1 MTIKLAP
8 KQVLIALD
16 INSLDEATNLLSLL
30 DKGLFRLKV
39 GKQLFTSEGPA
50 GVEKLIGMGFDVF
63 LDLKLHDIPN
73 TVSKALV
80 NISNMGVWMTNIHL
94 TGGKEMI
101 EKSVSAIKSKGNK
114 TILIGVSLLTSLD
127 NDNLKEIGYKHN
139 AEDLV
144 INLAK
149 MGNESKI
156 DGVVCSINDVSGIKS
171 KFGSDFITVTP
182 GVRMSQ
188 EKGDQKRSGS
198 IYEAIKFGSD
208 YVVLGRELTQSKNP
222 SEVIKK
228 IENLIQ

>member
-1 MTIKLAP
+1 VTIKLIP
-8 KQVLIALD
+8 KQVLVALD
-16 INSLDEATNLLSLL
+16 MNSLDEASSLISLL
-30 DKGLFRLKV
+30 DKDLFRLKV

-50 GVEKLIGMGFDVF
+50 AVEKLIDKGFDVF

-101 EKSVSAIKSKGNK
+101 DESVSAIKTKGSK

-127 NDNLKEIGYKHN
+127 DNNLNEIGFIN
-139 AEDLV
+139 NSEDLV
-144 INLAK
+144 MNLAK

-171 KFGSDFITVTP
+171 RFGSDFITVTP

-198 IYEAIKFGSD
+198 IYDAIKFGSD
-208 YVVLGRELTQSKNP
+208 YVILGRELTQSKKP

-228 IENLIQ
+228 IENLIK

>member
-1 MTIKLAP
+1 VTIKLIP

-16 INSLDEATNLLSLL
+16 MNSLDEASSLISLL
-30 DKGLFRLKV
+30 DKDLFRLKV

-50 GVEKLIGMGFDVF
+50 AVEKLIDKGFDVF

-101 EKSVSAIKSKGNK
+101 DESVSAIKTKGSK

-127 NDNLKEIGYKHN
+127 DNNLNEIGFIN
-139 AEDLV
+139 NSEDLV
-144 INLAK
+144 MNLAK

-171 KFGSDFITVTP
+171 RFGSDFITVTP

-198 IYEAIKFGSD
+198 IYDAIKFGSD
-208 YVVLGRELTQSKNP
+208 YVILGRELTQSKKP

-228 IENLIQ
+228 IENLIK

>member
-1 MTIKLAP
+1 MTIKLIP
-8 KQVLIALD
+8 KQVLVALD
-16 INSLDEATNLLSLL
+16 MNSLDEASSLISLL
-30 DKGLFRLKV
+30 DKDLFRLKV

-50 GVEKLIGMGFDVF
+50 AVEKLIDKGFDVF

-101 EKSVSAIKSKGNK
+101 DESVSAIKTKGSK

-127 NDNLKEIGYKHN
+127 DNNLNEIGFIN
-139 AEDLV
+139 NSEDLV
-144 INLAK
+144 MNLAK

-171 KFGSDFITVTP
+171 RFGSDFITVTP

-198 IYEAIKFGSD
+198 IYDAIKFGSD
-208 YVVLGRELTQSKNP
+208 YVILGRELTQSKKP

-228 IENLIQ
+228 IENLIK

>member
-30 DKGLFRLKV
+30 DKDLFRLKI

-94 TGGKEMI
+94 SGGKEMI
-101 EKSVSAIKSKGNK
+101 EESVSAIKSKSNK

-127 NDNLKEIGYKHN
+127 NDNLKDIGFKHN

-171 KFGSDFITVTP
+171 RFGSDFITVTP
-182 GVRMSQ
+182 GVRMSH
-188 EKGDQKRSGS
+188 EKGDQKRSGT
-198 IYEAIKFGSD
+198 IYDAIKFGSD
-208 YVVLGRELTQSKNP
+208 YVVLGRELTESSKP

-228 IENLIQ
+228 LENLIQ

>member
-1 MTIKLAP
+1 MTIKLIP

-16 INSLDEATNLLSLL
+16 MNSLDEASSLISLL
-30 DKGLFRLKV
+30 DKDLFRLKV

-50 GVEKLIGMGFDVF
+50 AVEKLIDKGFDVF

-101 EKSVSAIKSKGNK
+101 DESVSAIKTKGSK

-127 NDNLKEIGYKHN
+127 DNNLNEIGFIN
-139 AEDLV
+139 NSEDLV
-144 INLAK
+144 MNLAK

-171 KFGSDFITVTP
+171 RFGSDFITVTP

-198 IYEAIKFGSD
+198 IYDAIKFGSD
-208 YVVLGRELTQSKNP
+208 YVILGRELTQSKNP

-228 IENLIQ
+228 IENLIK

>member
-30 DKGLFRLKV
+30 DKDLFRLKI

-50 GVEKLIGMGFDVF
+50 GVEKLIGMGLDVF

-94 TGGKEMI
+94 SGGKEMI
-101 EKSVSAIKSKGNK
+101 EESVSAIKSKSNK

-127 NDNLKEIGYKHN
+127 NDNLKDIGFKHN

-171 KFGSDFITVTP
+171 RFGSDFITVTP
-182 GVRMSQ
+182 GVRMSH
-188 EKGDQKRSGS
+188 EKGDQKRSGT
-198 IYEAIKFGSD
+198 IYDAIKFGSD
-208 YVVLGRELTQSKNP
+208 YVVLGRELTESSKP

-228 IENLIQ
+228 LENLIQ

>member
-1 MTIKLAP
+1 M
-8 KQVLIALD
+8 
-16 INSLDEATNLLSLL
+16 L
-30 DKGLFRLKV
+30 DKDLFRLKV

-94 TGGKEMI
+94 SGGKEMI
-101 EKSVSAIKSKGNK
+101 EESVLAIKSKSNK

-171 KFGSDFITVTP
+171 RFGSDFITVTP

-198 IYEAIKFGSD
+198 IYDLS
-208 YVVLGRELTQSKNP
+208 
-222 SEVIKK
+222 
-228 IENLIQ
+228 LIHI

>member
-1 MTIKLAP
+1 MTIKLIP
-8 KQVLIALD
+8 KQVLVALD
-16 INSLDEATNLLSLL
+16 VNSLEEASSIMSLL
-30 DKGLFRLKV
+30 DKDLFRLKV

-50 GVEKLIGMGFDVF
+50 AVEKLIGKGYDVF

-101 EKSVSAIKSKGNK
+101 DESVSAIKSEGSK
-114 TILIGVSLLTSLD
+114 TILIGVSLLTSL
-127 NDNLKEIGYKHN
+127 NDNNLNEIGFKN
-139 AEDLV
+139 NSEDLV
-144 INLAK
+144 MNLAK
-149 MGNESKI
+149 IGNQSKI

-171 KFGSDFITVTP
+171 RFGSDFITVTP